1 MSMSQHQASCLGSVP
16 CFTTSE
22 ADRYFRELLPEIDRA
37 IINHLWRVSLLKGSG
52 RSTLSPSIAAANDN
66 AGPAGKTTSTRHASA
81 PSAISAAEIE
91 RRDHAGEVRR
101 LRTASSSEVR
111 SMLVRDTEVQANIRG
126 SVYQDYLHSV
136 MTGRFRGP
144 QDRAL
149 LFEIVRCRSIKEVRA
164 RAKVLLKTV
173 MPIEGQDPLDRVA
186 SRHQTDE
193 EEYDRARALKHVR
206 ALLNNLGD
214 DDRELIEAK
223 LDGTLIALARRR
235 NKCPETIRSSAM
247 RLLGRLVKSTH
258 SHLQIILES

>member
-1 MSMSQHQASCLGSVP
+1 MSMSQHQATCLKSVP

-22 ADRYFRELLPEIDRA
+22 ADHYFQELLPEIDRA
-37 IINHLWRVSLLKGSG
+37 IMSHLWRVSLLKGSG
-52 RSTLSPSIAAANDN
+52 RTTFPPSIAAANDN
-66 AGPAGKTTSTRHASA
+66 AGSAVRESSTRHASA
-81 PSAISAAEIE
+81 PFAISAAEIE

-111 SMLVRDTEVQANIRG
+111 SMLVRDTDVQANIRA
-126 SVYQDYLHSV
+126 SVYQDFLHSV

-186 SRHQTDE
+186 SRYQTDDE
-193 EEYDRARALKHVR
+193 EHDRARALKHVR
-206 ALLNNLGD
+206 TLLDNLGD

-247 RLLGRLVKSTH
+247 RLLGRLATATR
-258 SHLQIILES
+258 SHLRIAPGA